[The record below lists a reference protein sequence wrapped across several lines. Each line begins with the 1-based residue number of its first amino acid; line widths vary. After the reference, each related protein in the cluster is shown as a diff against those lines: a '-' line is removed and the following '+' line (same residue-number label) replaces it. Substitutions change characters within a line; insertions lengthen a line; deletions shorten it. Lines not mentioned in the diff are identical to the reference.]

1 MTDPFRH
8 ADIYKSEWDLYLHE
22 HAKSVEDVKECF
34 RQKLITKEEYR
45 EGIEFFR
52 GGKRGLESKR
62 QTTPPIE
69 KEKERKEKNDTE
81 RNYS

>member
-22 HAKSVEDVKECF
+22 HAKSIEDVKECF

-45 EGIEFFR
+45 EGLEFFR
-52 GGKRGLESKR
+52 
-62 QTTPPIE
+62 
-69 KEKERKEKNDTE
+69 EKERKEKNDTE
-81 RNYS
+81 CSNNN

>member
-1 MTDPFRH
+1 MIDPFRH
-8 ADIYKSEWDLYLHE
+8 ANIYESEWDLYLHE

-52 GGKRGLESKR
+52 
-62 QTTPPIE
+62 
-69 KEKERKEKNDTE
+69 EKERKEKNDTE
-81 RNYS
+81 CSNKG

>member
-1 MTDPFRH
+1 MTDPLRH
-8 ADIYKSEWDLYLHE
+8 SDIYKSEWDLYLHE

-52 GGKRGLESKR
+52 
-62 QTTPPIE
+62 
-69 KEKERKEKNDTE
+69 EKERKEK
-81 RNYS
+81 

>member
-8 ADIYKSEWDLYLHE
+8 ADIYESELDLFLHE

-45 EGIEFFR
+45 EELNFSEV
-52 GGKRGLESKR
+52 KR
-62 QTTPPIE
+62 
-69 KEKERKEKNDTE
+69 NDG
-81 RNYS
+81 YL